1 MLVRDLWLR
10 HLCPGPWGPCSP
22 GASAVVMVTQVTSNP
37 QPCLSR
43 LGKGHFTEQTP
54 RPASSRCVHPELPI
68 LICAQV
74 LWAALAVALGS
85 RASGGHLAEQQI
97 FPETLFLE
105 AHGSVGEGGSTSS
118 TAVVSVRSALA
129 LGVRQPAKQSGQGKP
144 RSG

>member
-1 MLVRDLWLR
+1 MLVHDLQLW

-22 GASAVVMVTQVTSNP
+22 GAGAVVTVTQVTSNR

-54 RPASSRCVHPELPI
+54 RPAPSRCVHSELPI

-74 LWAALAVALGS
+74 LWAALAAALCS
-85 RASGGHLAEQQI
+85 RASGGCLAERQS
-97 FPETLFLE
+97 FPETLLLE

-118 TAVVSVRSALA
+118 TPAVPVRSALA
-129 LGVRQPAKQSGQGKP
+129 LVVRQPGKQSGQGKL